1 MNQQRREQIGGREE
15 VTKVAGRLVAVNA
28 TSELGLGGCVKQQA
42 VGTAMAARGKISSLG
57 RPPPPPPLHAHL
69 TAAKKAADGEGK

>member
-28 TSELGLGGCVKQQA
+28 TSELGLCGCVKQKA
-42 VGTAMAARGKISSLG
+42 VGTAMAARGKISSLV
-57 RPPPPPPLHAHL
+57 RTPPPPLHAHL
-69 TAAKKAADGEGK
+69 TAAKMAADGEGK